1 MFGRISFGCDDLL
14 THFEKLESAKSLP
27 EIENLELT
35 AKRLHRA
42 YSSTRAHYQALQD
55 SALSEGSDWGKTVP
69 LGSPWLAPARD
80 STSESITTGSTT
92 QPAQNASSKSKT
104 SVKSDAPTP
113 PFKGDRVLANSIA
126 FIRDAL
132 VSREMAFAVAEGDA
146 GRVYEMMKVCYH
158 MKTCFVSHS

>member
-104 SVKSDAPTP
+104 SMKSDAPTP
-113 PFKGDRVLANSIA
+113 PFTGDRCQALTLFGVNSQLK
-126 FIRDAL
+126 D
-132 VSREMAFAVAEGDA
+132 
-146 GRVYEMMKVCYH
+146 
-158 MKTCFVSHS
+158 